1 MHNVIIISSPL
12 LALGLSALIRANFP
26 AWKISTASSIQEAL
40 KQRRG
45 SEKQSAT
52 SVKPD
57 LLLLEQSDL
66 ESFITCQRDMPAGDI
81 PATIVFGVDS
91 QTAIDLCRKC
101 DVHGYVLKSDHI
113 SCIVEAIQALVSRR
127 GHFPGTEKNT
137 PLIPVEPSSNFT
149 DRQKD
154 LIDLLLQGYSN
165 KEMAHS
171 LNLSYGTVKNYMFA
185 LMRQMS
191 VRSRLEL
198 AMKLQ
203 GSGYQIRGVA
213 PAKSDG
219 N

>member
-1 MHNVIIISSPL
+1 MHNIIISRNPL
-12 LALGLSALIRANFP
+12 LVFGLSALIEANFP
-26 AWKISTASSIQEAL
+26 TCKISTASSIQEVL
-40 KQRRG
+40 KQGRG
-45 SEKQSAT
+45 GDKQPGT

-57 LLLLEQSDL
+57 LLLLEQTDL
-66 ESFITCQRDMPAGDI
+66 ESFITYQRGMSASEI

-91 QTAIDLCRKC
+91 QTAINLCQKC
-101 DVHGYVLKSDHI
+101 GLHGYVLKNDHI
-113 SCIVEAIQALVSRR
+113 SCITEAIQALVSRR
-127 GHFPGTEKNT
+127 RHFPGTEKHT
-137 PLIPVEPSSNFT
+137 PLLPVEPSASFT

-154 LIDLLLQGYSN
+154 LVDLLLQGYSN

-203 GSGYQIRGVA
+203 ESGYQIRGVA
-213 PAKSDG
+213 LAKNDS